1 MSKKDGTDNSKTG
14 DIETEENHVELSAE
28 EQEKILKELDAE
40 SNTRNL
46 IGFAAGLVFVLLLGF
61 SLFQLYTGAF
71 GQVTAYIQRTV
82 HLGFA
87 LTLIFLLYPARQGE
101 KRNTIP
107 WYDIILIILAI
118 VVTSYWPLFY
128 ETLVQQV
135 GSISTVQMVIG
146 SVAILL
152 VLEAARRA
160 VGLPITIIAG
170 AFIAYA
176 LFGPQM
182 PGLFAHRGLSI
193 HQLVDSM
200 FFTRSEEHTSEL
212 QSRGHLVC

>member
-1 MSKKDGTDNSKTG
+1 MV
-14 DIETEENHVELSAE
+14 I
-28 EQEKILKELDAE
+28 
-40 SNTRNL
+40 
-46 IGFAAGLVFVLLLGF
+46 AAVIVFVLLLAF

-71 GQVTAYIQRTV
+71 GQFTAYIQRTV

-87 LTLIFLLYPARQGE
+87 LTLIFLLYPARKGE

-135 GSISTVQMVIG
+135 GTISTVQMVIG

-176 LFGPQM
+176 L
-182 PGLFAHRGLSI
+182 
-193 HQLVDSM
+193 
-200 FFTRSEEHTSEL
+200 RSEEHTSEL
-212 QSRGHLVC
+212 QSRG